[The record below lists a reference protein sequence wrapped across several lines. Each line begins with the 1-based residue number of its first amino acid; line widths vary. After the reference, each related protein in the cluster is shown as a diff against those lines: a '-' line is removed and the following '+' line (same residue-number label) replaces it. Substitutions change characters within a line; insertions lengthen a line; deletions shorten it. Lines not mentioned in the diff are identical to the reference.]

1 MVDRHAALQL
11 SVHRPAV
18 LPHPRRPPRRPVARC
33 RLSGDHHRFLELPGS
48 RGRPVDLADGRRVQL
63 WQGPAR
69 TDRPR
74 QPRLPV
80 GVVPGGQRAQHGC
93 RGPPMITAQHVV
105 NIVLDEAA
113 KLGGADET
121 MVLVSDKVEATL
133 RWAGNSMTTNGVSV
147 SRNITVI
154 SVVRR
159 GASAHIGTVVSAEVD
174 PRVIPGLVASSQDA
188 ARSAPA
194 AVDAAPLLA
203 DSGVPADWDA
213 PVPGTGPLVFADVAE
228 SLSRGFGGTDRLYGF
243 AHHSVSTTF
252 LASSTGLRRRYTQ
265 PTGAVEINAKRGDAS
280 AWAGIGTT
288 DFVDVPTDSL
298 LEQLSMRLGWA
309 RRSVELP
316 AGRYETIMPPSAV
329 ADMMLYL
336 AWSMAGRGAQEG
348 RTALSAPGG
357 GTRVGE
363 RLTDLPL
370 TLFSDPMAPGLA
382 CTPFVAVSSSSETV
396 SLFDN
401 GMEIGQ
407 VDWIRDGVINALA
420 YPRATA
426 AKFDAKVAVA
436 ADNLVMT
443 GGSAELPDMIAATE
457 RGLLL
462 TTLWY
467 IREVDPTTMLLT
479 GLTRDGVY
487 LIEDGEVTAAV
498 NNFRFNESPLDLL
511 RRVTEAGASEKTLPR
526 ECSDWATRA
535 AMPSLRIPDF
545 YMSSVSQAQ

>member
-1 MVDRHAALQL
+1 
-11 SVHRPAV
+11 
-18 LPHPRRPPRRPVARC
+18 
-33 RLSGDHHRFLELPGS
+33 
-48 RGRPVDLADGRRVQL
+48 
-63 WQGPAR
+63 
-69 TDRPR
+69 
-74 QPRLPV
+74 
-80 GVVPGGQRAQHGC
+80 
-93 RGPPMITAQHVV
+93 MITAQHVV

-121 MVLVSDKVEATL
+121 MVLVTDKVEATL

-159 GASAHIGTVVSAEVD
+159 GTNAHIGTVVSAEVD

-188 ARSAPA
+188 AGSAPA
-194 AVDAAPLLA
+194 AGDAAPLLA

-213 PVPGTGPLVFADVAE
+213 PVPGTGPLVFADVAD
-228 SLSRGFGGTDRLYGF
+228 SLSRGFEGTDRLYGF

-280 AWAGIGTT
+280 AWAGIGTA
-288 DFVDVPTDSL
+288 DFIDVPTDSL
-298 LEQLSMRLGWA
+298 LEQLSTRLGWA
-309 RRSVELP
+309 GRSIELP
-316 AGRYETIMPPSAV
+316 AGRYETIMPPSTV
-329 ADMMLYL
+329 ADMMIYL
-336 AWSMAGRGAQEG
+336 VWSMAGRGAQEG
-348 RTALSAPGG
+348 RTAFSAPGG

-363 RLTDLPL
+363 RLTELPL
-370 TLFSDPMAPGLA
+370 SLFSDPMAPGLA
-382 CTPFVAVSSSSETV
+382 CTPFVATSSSSETV
-396 SLFDN
+396 SVFDN
-401 GMEIGQ
+401 GMEITQ
-407 VDWIRDGVINALA
+407 VDWIRNGVINELA

-443 GGSAELPDMIAATE
+443 GGSAELADMIAATE

-467 IREVDPTTMLLT
+467 IREVDPTTLLLT

-526 ECSDWATRA
+526 ESGDWATRA
-535 AMPSLRIPDF
+535 AMPTLRVPDF

>member
-1 MVDRHAALQL
+1 
-11 SVHRPAV
+11 
-18 LPHPRRPPRRPVARC
+18 
-33 RLSGDHHRFLELPGS
+33 
-48 RGRPVDLADGRRVQL
+48 
-63 WQGPAR
+63 
-69 TDRPR
+69 
-74 QPRLPV
+74 
-80 GVVPGGQRAQHGC
+80 
-93 RGPPMITAQHVV
+93 MITAQHVV

-121 MVLVSDKVEATL
+121 MVLVIDKVEATL

-280 AWAGIGTT
+280 AWTGIGTA
-288 DFVDVPTDSL
+288 DFIDVPTDSL
-298 LEQLSMRLGWA
+298 LEQLSTRLAWA
-309 RRSVELP
+309 QRTVELP
-316 AGRYETIMPPSAV
+316 AGRYETIMPPSTV
-329 ADMMLYL
+329 ADMMIYL
-336 AWSMAGRGAQEG
+336 VWSMAGRGAQEG
-348 RTALSAPGG
+348 RTAFSASGG
-357 GTRVGE
+357 GTRLGE
-363 RLTDLPL
+363 RLTELPL

-382 CTPFVAVSSSSETV
+382 CAPFVATSSSSEALSV
-396 SLFDN
+396 FDN
-401 GMEIGQ
+401 GMEITQ
-407 VDWIRDGVINALA
+407 VDWIRSGVINALA

-426 AKFDAKVAVA
+426 AKFDAEVAVA

-443 GGSAELPDMIAATE
+443 GGSAELTDMIAATE

-467 IREVDPTTMLLT
+467 IREVDPTTLLLT

-511 RRVTEAGASEKTLPR
+511 RRITEAGASQKTLPR
-526 ECSDWATRA
+526 EWGDWATRA
-535 AMPSLRIPDF
+535 AMPTLRIPDF

>member
-1 MVDRHAALQL
+1 
-11 SVHRPAV
+11 
-18 LPHPRRPPRRPVARC
+18 
-33 RLSGDHHRFLELPGS
+33 
-48 RGRPVDLADGRRVQL
+48 
-63 WQGPAR
+63 
-69 TDRPR
+69 
-74 QPRLPV
+74 
-80 GVVPGGQRAQHGC
+80 
-93 RGPPMITAQHVV
+93 MITAQHVV

-203 DSGVPADWDA
+203 NSGVPADWDA

-280 AWAGIGTT
+280 AWTGVGTA

-298 LEQLSMRLGWA
+298 LEQLSTRLAWA
-309 RRSVELP
+309 QRTVELP
-316 AGRYETIMPPSAV
+316 AGRYETIMPPSTV
-329 ADMMLYL
+329 ADMMIYL
-336 AWSMAGRGAQEG
+336 VWSMAGRGAQEG
-348 RTALSAPGG
+348 RTAFSASGG
-357 GTRVGE
+357 GTRLGE
-363 RLTDLPL
+363 RLTELPL

-382 CTPFVAVSSSSETV
+382 CAPFVATSSSSEALSV
-396 SLFDN
+396 FDN
-401 GMEIGQ
+401 GMEITQ
-407 VDWIRDGVINALA
+407 VDWIRSGVINALA

-426 AKFDAKVAVA
+426 AKFDAEVAVA

-443 GGSAELPDMIAATE
+443 GGSAELTDMIAATE

-467 IREVDPTTMLLT
+467 IREVDPTTLLLT

-511 RRVTEAGASEKTLPR
+511 RRITEAGASQKTLPR
-526 ECSDWATRA
+526 ESGDWATRA
-535 AMPSLRIPDF
+535 AMPTLRVPDF